1 PPARRGPA
9 RADHRQPPAGRRTA
23 GRVRRG
29 RRPARRPGH
38 RERRLAPPVGADR
51 GSEGAAVRAAGLAS
65 FGPPDVLH
73 VMEVPEPHAGAGQVR
88 VRVRAAGVQ
97 PFDCRVRAGG
107 FPPGRTFD
115 MPVIPGNEFAGV
127 VDQLGDGV
135 DGFSVGTAVL
145 GFTTLGSYAEY
156 VVVGADQ
163 VVPKP
168 GAMPWEVAGAF
179 SGSAQGAHMAVEQMG
194 VRPGET
200 VLVNGAAGALGTMVV
215 QLARVRGAATVIGTA
230 RPRNHD
236 HLRSL
241 GAVPVT
247 YGPGLVDRIR
257 AVAPDG
263 VDAALGWEVDGL
275 RAALEV
281 TTDADR
287 VVSMVFSD
295 EVAQLG
301 LREWT
306 GERSAARLTEML
318 AHHSAGELAVHIR
331 RAYPLDRAAEA
342 HRDVG
347 SGHGRGK
354 VVIVVDPAAEPW

>member
-1 PPARRGPA
+1 
-9 RADHRQPPAGRRTA
+9 
-23 GRVRRG
+23 
-29 RRPARRPGH
+29 
-38 RERRLAPPVGADR
+38 
-51 GSEGAAVRAAGLAS
+51 
-65 FGPPDVLH
+65 
-73 VMEVPEPHAGAGQVR
+73 MEVPEPQAGPGQVR

-135 DGFSVGTAVL
+135 DGVTTGTAVV
-145 GFTTLGSYAEY
+145 GFSTLGSYAEH

-163 VVPKP
+163 IAPKP
-168 GAMPWEVAGAF
+168 DGMPWEVAGAF

-194 VRPGET
+194 IRPGDT
-200 VLVNGAAGALGTMVV
+200 VLVNGAAGALGTMAV
-215 QLARVRGAATVIGTA
+215 QLARLRGAGTVIGTA
-230 RPRNHD
+230 RPENHD

-241 GAVPVT
+241 DVVPVT
-247 YGPGLVDRIR
+247 YGPGLADRIR
-257 AVAPDG
+257 AVAPGG
-263 VDAALGWEVDGL
+263 VDAALGWEADGL
-275 RAALEV
+275 RATLEV
-281 TTDADR
+281 TADPDR

-301 LREWT
+301 IREWA
-306 GERSAARLTEML
+306 GVRSTARLTEML
-318 AHHSAGELAVHIR
+318 AFHEAGELQVHLR
-331 RAYPLDRAAEA
+331 QAYPLDRAADA

-354 VVIVVDPAAEPW
+354 VVLVVAS